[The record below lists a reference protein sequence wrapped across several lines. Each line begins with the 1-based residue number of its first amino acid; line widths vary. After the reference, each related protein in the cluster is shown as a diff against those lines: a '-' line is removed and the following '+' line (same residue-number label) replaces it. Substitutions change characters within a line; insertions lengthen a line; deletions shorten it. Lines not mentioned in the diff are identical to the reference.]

1 MLMTPFK
8 YHVGIDPAWK
18 NLGLSI
24 VKEDVA
30 TGELTLVSSYVMNP
44 SEYKTIPEFVQK
56 LGGLAHGDMVK
67 DICKGEPEFSGTIN
81 SVTIERFVAYAGVS
95 TSETENICM
104 IIGALQFAFKA
115 RYNLDSL
122 MLRAID
128 WKTSLVKQLFKT
140 QGFDNPST
148 KLDKKFS
155 LAAGNACL
163 RQDKNVFKTDHE
175 ADATCLASYHVIMK
189 RRAK

>member
-1 MLMTPFK
+1 MTPFK
-8 YHVGIDPAWK
+8 YHIGIDPAWK

-24 VKEDVA
+24 VKEEA
-30 TGELTLVSSYVMNP
+30 RTGELTLLSSYVMNP
-44 SEYKTIPEFVQK
+44 SGYKTIPEFVNELDRK
-56 LGGLAHGDMVK
+56 VREDVYSHVRS
-67 DICKGEPEFSGTIN
+67 GEPEFTGTVN

-104 IIGALQFAFKA
+104 IIGALQYAFKEH
-115 RYNLDSL
+115 YGLDSL

-128 WKTSLVKQLFKT
+128 WKTNLVKALYKT

-163 RQDKNVFKTDHE
+163 NTEKNVFKTDHE
-175 ADATCLASYHVIMK
+175 ADATCLACYSTILK
-189 RRAK
+189 RKPK

>member
-1 MLMTPFK
+1 MKVFR

-24 VKEDVA
+24 VKEEIK
-30 TGELTLVSSYVMNP
+30 TGELTLLSSHVMNP
-44 SEYKTIPEFVQK
+44 SEYKTIPEFVQR
-56 LGGLAHGDMVK
+56 LEGLVHVEMAK
-67 DICKGEPEFSGTIN
+67 DVCSGEPEFTGTID

-104 IIGALQFAFKA
+104 IIGALQFSFKA

-128 WKTSLVKQLFKT
+128 WKTNLVKQLFKT

-155 LAAGNACL
+155 DAAACACVGL
-163 RQDKNVFKTDHE
+163 DKKLPTDHQS
-175 ADATCLASYHVIMK
+175 DATCLASYSTIMK
-189 RRAK
+189 RKAK

>member
-1 MLMTPFK
+1 MKVFR
-8 YHVGIDPAWK
+8 YHVGVDPAWK
-18 NLGLSI
+18 NLGLAI
-24 VKEDVA
+24 VKEEIE
-30 TGELTLVSSYVMNP
+30 TGELTLLSSYVMNP
-44 SEYKTIPEFVQK
+44 SEHLTIPEFVQR
-56 LGGLAHGDMVK
+56 LEGLVHKVMVN
-67 DICKGEPEFSGTIN
+67 DVCEGEPEVNGTID

-115 RYNLDSL
+115 RYNVDSL

-128 WKTSLVKQLFKT
+128 WKTNLVKQLFKT

-163 RQDKNVFKTDHE
+163 KKEKNIFKTDHE
-175 ADATCLASYHVIMK
+175 ADATCLASYSTIMK
-189 RRAK
+189 RKAK

>member
-1 MLMTPFK
+1 MKVFK

-18 NLGLSI
+18 NLGLAI
-24 VKEDVA
+24 VKEEIQ
-30 TGELTLVSSYVMNP
+30 TGELTLLASYVMNP
-44 SEYKTIPEFVQK
+44 SEYKTIPEFIKKV
-56 LGGLAHGDMVK
+56 LDVVDDDLHK
-67 DICKGEPEFSGTIN
+67 DVCSGEPEVTGAID

-104 IIGALQFAFKA
+104 IIGALQYAFKEQ
-115 RYNLDSL
+115 YWIDSL

-128 WKTSLVKQLFKT
+128 WKTNLVKQLFKT

-163 RQDKNVFKTDHE
+163 KQSKNVFATDHQ
-175 ADATCLASYHVIMK
+175 ADATCLASYSAVMK
-189 RRAK
+189 RKAK

>member
-1 MLMTPFK
+1 MKVFK

-24 VKEDVA
+24 VKEEIE
-30 TGELTLVSSYVMNP
+30 TGELTLLSSYVMNP
-44 SEYKTIPEFVQK
+44 SEYKTIPEFIHELIHSVDYDVEED
-56 LGGLAHGDMVK
+56 LSRADWSV
-67 DICKGEPEFSGTIN
+67 D

-104 IIGALQFAFKA
+104 IIGALQYAFKE
-115 RYNLDSL
+115 YFGLDSL

-128 WKTSLVKQLFKT
+128 WKTNLVKQLFKT

-155 LAAGNACL
+155 DAAACACVGL
-163 RQDKNVFKTDHE
+163 DKKLPTDHQS
-175 ADATCLASYHVIMK
+175 DATCLASYSTIMK
-189 RRAK
+189 RKAK

>member
-1 MLMTPFK
+1 MKVFK

-24 VKEDVA
+24 VKEEVE
-30 TGELTLVSSYVMNP
+30 TGELTLLSSYVMNP
-44 SEYKTIPEFVQK
+44 SEYKTIPEFVQR
-56 LGGLAHGDMVK
+56 LIGVVYEDIQK
-67 DICKGEPEFSGTIN
+67 DPNPGVISTI
-81 SVTIERFVAYAGVS
+81 TIERFVAYAGVS

-104 IIGALQFAFKA
+104 IIGALQYAFKEHS
-115 RYNLDSL
+115 NLNSL

-128 WKTSLVKQLFKT
+128 WKTNLVKQLFKT

-163 RQDKNVFKTDHE
+163 KKEKNIFKTDHE
-175 ADATCLASYHVIMK
+175 ADSTCLASYSVIMK
-189 RRAK
+189 RKSK

>member
-1 MLMTPFK
+1 MKVFR

-24 VKEDVA
+24 LKEEIQ
-30 TGELTLVSSYVMNP
+30 TGELTLLSSHVMNP
-44 SEYKTIPEFVQK
+44 SEYKTIPEFVQELEK
-56 LGGLAHGDMVK
+56 IVRRVVFTDV
-67 DICKGEPEFSGTIN
+67 CSGEPGFTGTVD

-104 IIGALQFAFKA
+104 IIGALQYAFKEQ
-115 RYNLDSL
+115 YGVDSL

-128 WKTSLVKQLFKT
+128 WKTNLVKQLFKT
-140 QGFDNPST
+140 QDFDNPST

-163 RQDKNVFKTDHE
+163 KKEKNIFKTDHE
-175 ADATCLASYHVIMK
+175 ADATCLASYSTIMK
-189 RRAK
+189 RKAK